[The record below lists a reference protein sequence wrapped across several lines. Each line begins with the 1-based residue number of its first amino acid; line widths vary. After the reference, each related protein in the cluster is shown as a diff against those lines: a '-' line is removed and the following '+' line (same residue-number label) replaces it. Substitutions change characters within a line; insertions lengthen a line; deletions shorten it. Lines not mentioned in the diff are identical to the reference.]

1 MSSINAS
8 AGKSG
13 PGILSSNQQN
23 KDESSS
29 SDSFTSLSADIQNII
44 SNDMPNAV
52 LKHVIRNKIEVN
64 PLTFARQATHHEK
77 SLNRGGFPQHNQK
90 LEKDSSDLID
100 DS

>member
-1 MSSINAS
+1 MNDNANESRQSSSQMSARFEENLDEKQRVSSMNAS

-13 PGILSSNQQN
+13 PGILSSHQQN

-52 LKHVIRNKIEVN
+52 LKHVKGNKIEVG
-64 PLTFARQATHHEK
+64 PLGLAR
-77 SLNRGGFPQHNQK
+77 
-90 LEKDSSDLID
+90 
-100 DS
+100 